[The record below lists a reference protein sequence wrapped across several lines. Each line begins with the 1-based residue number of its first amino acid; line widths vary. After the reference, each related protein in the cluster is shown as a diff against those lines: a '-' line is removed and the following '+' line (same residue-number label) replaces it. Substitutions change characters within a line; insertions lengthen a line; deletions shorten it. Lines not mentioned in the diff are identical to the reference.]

1 MKNYGCAQKQ
11 INALLPTPF
20 VDLIKNA
27 KKKNGITTVLK
38 TIYVKVK
45 VVHAT
50 ERALLE
56 DVIVHD
62 IIVHDYFPGLM
73 ILLGM
78 EKVAVLRTNGHVE
91 RNAPMDCIFVWL
103 RFLAYPI

>member
-11 INALLPTPF
+11 INALLPTHF

-27 KKKNGITTVLK
+27 KKNGITTVLK
-38 TIYVKVK
+38 TIYAKVK

-62 IIVHDYFPGLM
+62 TGLM

>member
-50 ERALLE
+50 ERAFLE

-62 IIVHDYFPGLM
+62 TRLM